1 MTPTLRPPLTLAARY
16 LKVSQ
21 NWAWWDK
28 NKSRLKDIAY
38 RNIAL
43 STKPSGLTSVYFEPA
58 RSQVNN
64 AGYRM
69 DQPRGLPRL
78 RATSARF

>member
-1 MTPTLRPPLTLAARY
+1 MTSTAATTLTLAARY

-28 NKSRLKDIAY
+28 NKSRLKDIVTY

-43 STKPSGLTSVYFEPA
+43 STKAQRPDQRIFQPA

-64 AGYRM
+64 AGYLM
-69 DQPRGLPRL
+69 Q
-78 RATSARF
+78 